1 VSDVRR
7 GKIGLDLGT
16 IFDGLGQKVDMHLV
30 GPDLRALMAEIGKV
44 QRIGIILGLTE
55 GERHADP
62 VVITANEDVV
72 GPRQGRAADQRVDA
86 VQVTAA
92 RGPAP
97 IMEGLVE
104 HRLRADNCRLVGR
117 APMATL
123 DFHFA
128 HPHGLEPR

>member
-1 VSDVRR
+1 
-7 GKIGLDLGT
+7 
-16 IFDGLGQKVDMHLV
+16 MHLV
-30 GPDLRALMAEIGKV
+30 GPDLRALMAEMGKV

-55 GERHADP
+55 SEPHADP

-72 GPRQGRAADQRVDA
+72 APRQGRAADQRVDA
-86 VQVTAA
+86 VQIAAA

-104 HRLRADNCRLVGR
+104 HRLRADNCRLVGW
-117 APMATL
+117 APVGWAPTVTL

-128 HPHGLEPR
+128 HPHGLESR